1 MKEAEIFFSHTSG
14 SLGTS
19 VLRVLT
25 CHMIGCNVPLPDLP
39 PTHPPTHPGPTPEAE

>member
-39 PTHPPTHPGPTPEAE
+39 PTHPGPTPEAE